1 MLPLVLDVSRLRLL
15 LLGGGEAALRR
26 LRLLEEAGAR
36 DVAVFAAAPTAQL
49 AAAAGARLRRR
60 WPSAEELAAAQL
72 VFIADVPAVHC
83 VAIARAA
90 RAAGAIV
97 HLEDQPMLSDAHAP
111 AVLRRGDLTIA
122 VSTGGASPA
131 LAVQIKRFLA
141 RLFGPEWQ
149 ARLDQASA
157 QRRSWRAA
165 GADAATIARWTED
178 WLCREGW
185 LDGATPRGPRRVGR
199 RWLVRAGGGAKLAS
213 ACSASV
219 AGRKSP
225 QPAEQLV

>member
-26 LRLLEEAGAR
+26 LQLLEEAGAR

-72 VFIADVPAVHC
+72 VFIVGIPAPHC
-83 VAIARAA
+83 EGLARAA
-90 RAAGAIV
+90 REAGAIV
-97 HLEDQPMLSDAHAP
+97 HIEDLPLLSDAHAP

-122 VSTGGASPA
+122 VSTGGASPT
-131 LAVQIKRFLA
+131 LAVQIKQFLA

-149 ARLDQASA
+149 ARLEQMSA
-157 QRRSWRAA
+157 RRRSWRAA
-165 GADAATIARWTED
+165 GADAATIAQWTEE
-178 WLCREGW
+178 WLGREGW
-185 LDGATPRGPRRVGR
+185 LDGATPPRPRRAGR
-199 RWLVRAGGGAKLAS
+199 RWFVRTEGGAKLAS
-213 ACSASV
+213 ACSAPV
-219 AGRKSP
+219 LGREGP
-225 QPAEQLV
+225 RPAEHGV